1 MGHADRAALA
11 HACAGAL
18 AGSAALAALFPLD
31 TVRMHLQATAAGR
44 RTTAPQI
51 VARLLRDEGVRGL
64 YSGLRSSVASLLLAN
79 FVYFGLYQ
87 AIKGRR
93 PLAGRRAAL
102 VPALAGALNVLI
114 VCPAYVITA
123 RLRTA
128 RRGEYANAIEC
139 ARRVCAHEGV
149 RALWSGLAPSLW
161 LVSNPTVQF
170 YCYEQLKAFLV
181 ARAGGAAN
189 VRPPPPPRTLSDGTN
204 LTSLASPRR
213 CDRSSTSSPRPR
225 RRRRRPSPRTH
236 CRSTR
241 GASHPLQPQRGTAC
255 PPARTTFHVRQVAQT
270 LLRLGEGARDRDLDA
285 DSSQMHRRFGGM
297 ISCLRYVARE
307 RGTSGLYAGLGSKL
321 WQTVLTAAVQLMI
334 YEQLAAALTRR
345 IAPSR
350 PVSPS
355 K

>member
-44 RTTAPQI
+44 RTTALQI
-51 VARLLRDEGVRGL
+51 VARLLREEGVRGL

-139 ARRVCAHEGV
+139 ARRVCAHEGL
-149 RALWSGLAPSLW
+149 RALWSGLTPSLW

-170 YCYEQLKAFLV
+170 YCYEQLKAFLA

-189 VRPPPPPRTLSDGTN
+189 VRLMT
-204 LTSLASPRR
+204 
-213 CDRSSTSSPRPR
+213 
-225 RRRRRPSPRTH
+225 
-236 CRSTR
+236 
-241 GASHPLQPQRGTAC
+241 
-255 PPARTTFHVRQVAQT
+255 PPARARPARRAVRRT
-270 LLRLGEGARDRDLDA
+270 LARSATNDTR
-285 DSSQMHRRFGGM
+285 QR
-297 ISCLRYVARE
+297 
-307 RGTSGLYAGLGSKL
+307 
-321 WQTVLTAAVQLMI
+321 TAAADVI
-334 YEQLAAALTRR
+334 
-345 IAPSR
+345 S
-350 PVSPS
+350 
-355 K
+355 